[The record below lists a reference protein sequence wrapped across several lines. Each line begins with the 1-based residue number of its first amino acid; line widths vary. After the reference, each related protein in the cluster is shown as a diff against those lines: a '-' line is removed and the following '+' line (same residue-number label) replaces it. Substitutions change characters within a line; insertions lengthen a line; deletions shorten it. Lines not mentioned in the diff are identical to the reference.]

1 MCYILL
7 QAEDAPESS
16 ISRPTYVN
24 LQEVTL
30 HSNMDSDPPNNEYAA
45 LDLRT
50 RSWEV
55 AREDVIVEK
64 IIGKG
69 AFGQVAKGTA
79 KNLSFRSGTGNVAIK
94 MLKGI
99 NQYLFFWLSKMQKRC
114 LKKMSFLD
122 SFKIFGVLYVVR
134 IFPFSEGLHC
144 NTIAIHRARNFGIKQ
159 VNKGNIS
166 ILSSPSS

>member
-1 MCYILL
+1 MILL
-7 QAEDAPESS
+7 QAEDAIESS

-30 HSNMDSDPPNNEYAA
+30 HSKMDSDPPNDEYAP

-50 RSWEV
+50 RSWEL

-79 KNLSFRSGTGNVAIK
+79 KNPSLRSGTGNVAIK

-99 NQYLFFWLSKMQKRC
+99 NQ
-114 LKKMSFLD
+114 
-122 SFKIFGVLYVVR
+122 
-134 IFPFSEGLHC
+134 
-144 NTIAIHRARNFGIKQ
+144 
-159 VNKGNIS
+159 
-166 ILSSPSS
+166 

>member
-1 MCYILL
+1 MILL

-30 HSNMDSDPPNNEYAA
+30 QSKMDSDLPNNAYAP

-55 AREDVIVEK
+55 TREDVIVEK

-69 AFGQVAKGTA
+69 AFGQVAKGMA
-79 KNLSFRSGTGNVAIK
+79 KNLSFRSGTANVAIK
-94 MLKGI
+94 MTKGI
-99 NQYLFFWLSKMQKRC
+99 DQ
-114 LKKMSFLD
+114 
-122 SFKIFGVLYVVR
+122 
-134 IFPFSEGLHC
+134 
-144 NTIAIHRARNFGIKQ
+144 
-159 VNKGNIS
+159 
-166 ILSSPSS
+166 